1 VELIGVAMTTGGI
14 TAVVGER
21 EAQNETVTVAGASG
35 LLADA
40 AEAPTKAGGGS
51 ESGRDSDGEPASRGD
66 VESGGRLE
74 IEGEKPESSDRS
86 NTGRA
91 RRLRGALFAL
101 GGALGQA
108 SGLVLSR
115 VGVGSYDPFAATQI
129 RGIAGIIGFSLIFTA
144 FRKWKDIAAAL
155 RNAEAMRR
163 IGLGAF
169 FGPFLGVSLSLL
181 AVQNTTAGIAS
192 TIMALVPVLIIPPAA
207 LFFREKIRVKE
218 VIAALVAVAGVSLL
232 FLT

>member
-1 VELIGVAMTTGGI
+1 
-14 TAVVGER
+14 
-21 EAQNETVTVAGASG
+21 
-35 LLADA
+35 
-40 AEAPTKAGGGS
+40 
-51 ESGRDSDGEPASRGD
+51 
-66 VESGGRLE
+66 LE